1 MKVAGRWRY
10 VYRAVDQFDQVINAT
25 RVTPVEV
32 TADQAPVYTTILED
46 LLRHCCIW
54 PEGAVAGN
62 KVEPLPVQT
71 AARSAQSSQPF
82 GIADGVQGLWWRTSV

>member
-10 VYRAVDQFDQVINAT
+10 VYRAVDQFGQVIDVFVSARRDAKAARRFFDQVINAT

-32 TADQAPVYTTILED
+32 TADQAPVYTAVLED

-54 PEGAVAGN
+54 PEGAVG
-62 KVEPLPVQT
+62 
-71 AARSAQSSQPF
+71 
-82 GIADGVQGLWWRTSV
+82 G